1 MFIVSSQHHSGL
13 LPSGLLLWCHH
24 GGNLE
29 AGCSEI
35 LILIAALEND
45 DSKDPENNDNNKVKV
60 QVAVCV
66 ILTTP

>member
-1 MFIVSSQHHSGL
+1 ML
-13 LPSGLLLWCHH
+13 RK
-24 GGNLE
+24 
-29 AGCSEI
+29 I
-35 LILIAALEND
+35 LILITALEND